1 MSLSS
6 VFNYQEA
13 RAWHSAVEEL
23 NQEAEKVLKEVTQCI
38 EEIGSGCEGVIVQ
51 DLVNIA
57 SGMADKFMTLV
68 ESLKTLA
75 KALLDVL
82 AAFLNFDDEVKN
94 SLTEAASTLLG
105 GLLT

>member
-6 VFNYQEA
+6 VFNYNEA
-13 RAWHSAVEEL
+13 RQWHAAVEEL
-23 NQEAEKVLKEVTQCI
+23 NAEAESVLKEVAQCI

-51 DLVNIA
+51 DLVQIA
-57 SGMADKFMTLV
+57 SGMAEKFATLV
-68 ESLKTLA
+68 ESLKNLA
-75 KALLDVL
+75 AALLDVL

-105 GLLT
+105 GILT